1 MEQVF
6 KTKIT
11 EMLGIDHPILC
22 GGMQW
27 ISRAEFVAEI
37 CNAGGLGFITAES
50 FETAEAFRDE
60 IRKMRDLTD
69 RPFGAN
75 LSMLPE
81 FKVRERTTAFCDVVC
96 EEGVLAVETAGRN
109 PEPLMPQLNEA
120 GVKVIHKVTSLRHAA
135 KAEAAG
141 VDAITLIGFEAG
153 GHVGMDDVA
162 SFILVP
168 LAASRL
174 KVPVIAGGSIC
185 NGRGLLGALAMG
197 AEAVLMGTRFLATL
211 ECPIHPAVKERV
223 VQCGEKDTALVMRSI
238 RSMRASMSGSESR
251 TVIATITDRRSGSCS
266 TPHMTASNAPMR
278 SSRSSVI
285 CASCVPSPCAQTL
298 VATRVRRAW
307 VRAASDRA
315 VARGW
320 GVRPPA
326 HGPRRPARQA
336 SGVARRAV
344 RASPPTS
351 SKPSRR

>member
-1 MEQVF
+1 MQQVF

-50 FETAEAFRDE
+50 FETAEAFREE

-81 FKVRERTTAFCDVVC
+81 FKVRERTFAFCDVVC
-96 EEGVLAVETAGRN
+96 EEGILVVETAGRN
-109 PEPLMPQLNEA
+109 PEPLMPKLKEA

-162 SFILVP
+162 SFILIP

-197 AEAVLMGTRFLATL
+197 AEAVLMGTRFLATV

-223 VQCGEKDTALVMRSI
+223 VGCGEKDTALVMRSI
-238 RSMRASMSGSESR
+238 F
-251 TVIATITDRRSGSCS
+251 
-266 TPHMTASNAPMR
+266 NPMR
-278 SSRSSVI
+278 CLRNSLAEEVM
-285 CASCVPSPCAQTL
+285 AME
-298 VATRVRRAW
+298 
-307 VRAASDRA
+307 
-315 VARGW
+315 ARGTTLEEILVKVAGGKGKKAYEIGDPEMSPIPCGQIAGLIDAIQSVK
-320 GVRPPA
+320 GVV
-326 HGPRRPARQA
+326 HGM
-336 SGVARRAV
+336 VAEAEELR
-344 RASPPTS
+344 
-351 SKPSRR
+351 SRLNRMAC